1 MSSPI
6 GLSLSALASSK
17 DESACRMLVLEKTLC
32 LDSLMELVD
41 KNHVSFNK
49 FVESEIATLETLPT
63 LGYCTGNFVS
73 YFQKV
78 LVQYVKEVRK

>member
-17 DESACRMLVLEKTLC
+17 DEGACRMLVLEKTLC

-63 LGYCTGNFVS
+63 LGYCNFVF